1 MSDGGKASRWL
12 ISGRVQGVGFRWFVY
27 RQAEQLGVR
36 GWVRNLPDG
45 RVEVVAT
52 GQVAALEEL
61 EQTLC
66 QGPLLA
72 RVDHVEKEDYPHE
85 MYAFKSFDLR

>member
-1 MSDGGKASRWL
+1 MSGGEMANRWL

-27 RQAEQLGVR
+27 QSAEELGVR
-36 GWVRNLPDG
+36 GWARNLPDG

-52 GQVAALEEL
+52 GQLGML
-61 EQTLC
+61 EQFERALHR
-66 QGPLLA
+66 GPLLA

-85 MYAFKSFDLR
+85 LPTSKPFDIS